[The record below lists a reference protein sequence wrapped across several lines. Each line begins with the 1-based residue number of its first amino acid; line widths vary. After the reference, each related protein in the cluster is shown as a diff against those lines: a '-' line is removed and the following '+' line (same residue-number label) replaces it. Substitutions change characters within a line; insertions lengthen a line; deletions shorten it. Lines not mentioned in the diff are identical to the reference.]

1 MKKTLTLLLVGITA
15 VCAGAQTS
23 EIEVSYT
30 AYSPNMRDGSAGTSN
45 QYILLANESQSKF
58 FSPRTEYI
66 DSLNSTPDGRAKY
79 QEMARNAYFSGNM
92 DNMPAKDGTYYIV
105 KSSEAN
111 TITYYDN
118 AGLDKYFY
126 QETVEPCEWVIGDSV
141 KEILGYECF
150 EATTDFHGRH
160 WTAWFTPEI
169 PLVNGPWKFDG
180 LPGLILEA
188 ESEGGEYRFVATG
201 LQQIRKPITPVYLA
215 DNYER
220 TTRIDYLKAKR
231 AFLDNPMGQ
240 INAQLGG
247 NITVVKADGSTGDDS
262 PLFLPASVVDLIET
276 DYHK

>member
-1 MKKTLTLLLVGITA
+1 MKKTLTLLFVAITA
-15 VCAGAQTS
+15 VWAGAQTS
-23 EIEVSYT
+23 GIEVSYT

-45 QYILLANESQSKF
+45 HYILLANESQSKF

-66 DSLNSTPDGRAKY
+66 DSLNSTPDGHAKY
-79 QEMARNAYFSGNM
+79 QEMARNAYLSGNM
-92 DNMPAKDGTYYIV
+92 ENLPAKDGTYYIL
-105 KSSEAN
+105 KSSDAN

-126 QETVEPCEWVIGDSV
+126 QESVEPWEWVIGDSV
-141 KEILGYECF
+141 KEVLGYECF

-169 PLVNGPWKFDG
+169 PLLNGPWKFDG

-201 LQQIRKPITPVYLA
+201 LQQSGKPITPVYLA

-247 NITVVKADGSTGDDS
+247 NITVVKADGNTDDDS

>member
-1 MKKTLTLLLVGITA
+1 MKKTLTLLFVAITA

-23 EIEVSYT
+23 GIEVSYT
-30 AYSPNMRDGSAGTSN
+30 AFSPNMRDGSAGTSN
-45 QYILLANESQSKF
+45 HYILLANESQSKF

-79 QEMARNAYFSGNM
+79 QEMARNAYLSGNM
-92 DNMPAKDGTYYIV
+92 ENLPAKDGTYYIL
-105 KSSEAN
+105 KSSDAN

-126 QETVEPCEWVIGDSV
+126 QESVEPWEWVIGDSV
-141 KEILGYECF
+141 KEVLGYECF

-169 PLVNGPWKFDG
+169 PLLNGPWKFDG

-201 LQQIRKPITPVYLA
+201 LQQSGKPITPVYLA

-247 NITVVKADGSTGDDS
+247 NITVVKADGNTDDDS

>member
-1 MKKTLTLLLVGITA
+1 MKKALTLLLVAITA

-23 EIEVSYT
+23 GIEVSYT
-30 AYSPNMRDGSAGTSN
+30 AFSPNMRDGSAGTSN

-79 QEMARNAYFSGNM
+79 QEMARNAYLSGNM
-92 DNMPAKDGTYYIV
+92 ENLPAKDGTYYIV
-105 KSSEAN
+105 KSSDAN

-126 QETVEPCEWVIGDSV
+126 QESVDPWEWVIGDSV
-141 KEILGYECF
+141 KEVLGYECF

-169 PLVNGPWKFDG
+169 PLLNGPWKFDG

-201 LQQIRKPITPVYLA
+201 LQQSDKPITPVYLA

-247 NITVVKADGSTGDDS
+247 NITVVKADGNTDDDS

>member
-1 MKKTLTLLLVGITA
+1 MKKILSLILVGITA
-15 VCAGAQTS
+15 VCTTAQTS

-30 AYSPNMRDGSAGTSN
+30 AYMPNMRDGSAGPSN

-58 FSPRTEYI
+58 YSPRTEYI

-92 DNMPAKDGTYYIV
+92 DNMPSKDGTYYIV
-105 KSSEAN
+105 KSLDEDKH
-111 TITYYDN
+111 IYYDN

-126 QETVEPCEWVIGDSV
+126 EEPVPRWEWEIGDSV

-150 EATTDFHGRH
+150 KATTDFHGRH
-160 WTAWFTPEI
+160 WTVWFTPEI
-169 PLVNGPWKFDG
+169 PIMNGPWKFDR
-180 LPGLILEA
+180 LLGLILEA

-201 LQQIRKPITPVYLA
+201 IQQTRKPITPVYLA
-215 DNYER
+215 DSYER
-220 TTRIDYLKAKR
+220 TNRIDYLKAKR

-247 NITVVKADGSTGDDS
+247 NITVVKADGNTADDA
-262 PLFLPASVVDLIET
+262 PLFVPSSVVDLIET